1 MFRFAQHDKAILHI
15 YLFQISFIM
24 EEPEVP
30 TEHLH
35 EHIHEQAE
43 EAKGKNRWSLYLAV
57 STAIMAVLAAVS
69 SLQAGH
75 HSNEAM
81 IAQIKA
87 SDKWAYYQAKGI
99 KAGITDNM
107 LLSKPADSA
116 KLMDKLEKYKSDQ
129 ADISKDATDLE
140 TESANHLRL
149 YKILAEAV
157 TFFQISIAISAIA
170 MLTRKKFLWYI
181 ALALTLVGAFHFI
194 MGNI

>member
-1 MFRFAQHDKAILHI
+1 
-15 YLFQISFIM
+15 M

-35 EHIHEQAE
+35 ESIE
-43 EAKGKNRWSLYLAV
+43 EKVEELGKEAGKKGWSILVAV

-87 SDKWAYYQAKGI
+87 SDQWAFYQAKGI
-99 KAGITDNM
+99 KAAITENM
-107 LLSKPADSA
+107 LLNKPADSA
-116 KLMDKLEKYKSDQ
+116 KLNDKLAKYKSDQ
-129 ADISKDATDLE
+129 DEISKEAKEDE
-140 TESANHLRL
+140 SESAKDLNI

-157 TFFQISIAISAIA
+157 TFFQISIAISAIS
-170 MLTRKKFLWYI
+170 MLTQKKFLWYI
-181 ALALTLVGAFHFI
+181 ALALTLFGAFHFI
-194 MGNI
+194 MGNM